1 MNLEQY
7 SVLAYNFV
15 WPFAERYSKHFE
27 FLRHDMRKADLRI
40 TVVAY
45 LSAAIF
51 SAFLA
56 FAAIFPLSVLAL
68 FFLGALNYINLIL
81 AMLSSTILAALVFAG
96 FPLYAKYVGDERKR
110 SIEINLPY
118 AVNHMA
124 TIAASGAP
132 PIALFRSLARFG
144 KYGEISK
151 EAEAIARECDTFGY
165 DITDAV
171 LRESERT
178 PEKKLQD
185 LLIGMNS
192 TIRAGGDLQAFLANE
207 ANALIRDH
215 RQRWKMVVEQMG
227 MLSEVY
233 ATLFVAAP
241 VFFIVMGSVMGIVGS
256 AGIDPMAI
264 IKIGIY
270 LGIPAANI
278 AWLLF
283 LEMSV
288 PKME

>member
-7 SVLAYNFV
+7 SVLAHNFV

-27 FLRHDMRKADLRI
+27 FLKTDLRKAGLRI
-40 TVVAY
+40 TLVAY
-45 LSAAIF
+45 ISAAIF

-56 FAAIFPLSVLAL
+56 FAASFPLLAL
-68 FFLGALNYINLIL
+68 GLFVLGALNYMNLIL
-81 AMLSSTILAALVFAG
+81 AMLASTALAALTFAG
-96 FPLYAKYVGDERKR
+96 FPAYAKYLASERDTN
-110 SIEINLPY
+110 IEINLPY
-118 AVNHMA
+118 AANHMA

-132 PIALFRSLARFG
+132 PIAFFRSLARFG
-144 KYGEISK
+144 KYGEVSK
-151 EAEAIARECDTFGY
+151 EAEAIVRDCDNFGY
-165 DITDAV
+165 DVTDAV

-178 PEKKLQD
+178 PNKRFQD
-185 LLIGMNS
+185 MLIGMNS
-192 TIRAGGDLQAFLANE
+192 TVKAGGNLQIFLANE
-207 ANALIRDH
+207 ANALIREH
-215 RQRWKMVVEQMG
+215 RQRWRSVVEQLG

-241 VFFIVMGSVMGIVGS
+241 VFFIVMGSVMGIVGG
-256 AGIDPMAI
+256 AGVDPMEL

-270 LGIPAANI
+270 LGIPAANV

-283 LEMSV
+283 LEVTV